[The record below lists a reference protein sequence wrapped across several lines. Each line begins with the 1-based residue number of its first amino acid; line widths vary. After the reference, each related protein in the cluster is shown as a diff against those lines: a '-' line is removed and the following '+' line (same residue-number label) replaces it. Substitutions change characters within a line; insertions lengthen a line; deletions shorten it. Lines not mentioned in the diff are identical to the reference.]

1 MRLLQLIKH
10 LLDLGSVINKIYS
23 LTFGLV
29 FMKKSILSILLMG
42 LIVIDLYPTPNRS
55 PLTPEEQEQLA
66 NKKRKIIR
74 LSNEVLFFSPIGR
87 LVQAKDALIGG
98 AVHLFYKKK
107 RPLKASDNQAI
118 QGSPATLTSNQAQ
131 KSGITFQDI
140 AGIDEVINQ
149 VQEVVSYAK
158 EKEKYQ
164 ALGAQPPRGILL
176 EGPPGTGKTLIAK
189 AIAQEAGC
197 SFFYESASAFIEMYV
212 GVGAKRIRE
221 LFAKASAKQPAIIFI
236 DEIDAIGSKRTGG
249 TNEER
254 LQTLNQLLCLMDGFD
269 SKSSIIVLAA
279 TNNAQALDPA
289 IKRSGRFDR
298 IIKIPLPNQ
307 KSRQAILELY
317 IKKLPSVQVEQS
329 FIEKLS
335 LQTAGLSGADLNNLV
350 NQATF
355 SAVKENAKVV
365 TAEHLTQGLQNI
377 LSQRQNRTF

>member
-1 MRLLQLIKH
+1 
-10 LLDLGSVINKIYS
+10 
-23 LTFGLV
+23 
-29 FMKKSILSILLMG
+29 MKKSILSILLMG

-107 RPLKASDNQAI
+107 RPLKASDNQAT
-118 QGSPATLTSNQAQ
+118 QGSPATLTSNQPQ
-131 KSGITFQDI
+131 KAGITFQDI

>member
-1 MRLLQLIKH
+1 MKIFFA
-10 LLDLGSVINKIYS
+10 SVIFLGLMISNTYPIPKGPTTTPEQQKQLARERKIINLTNKILFVNPVDS
-23 LTFGLV
+23 LNRANMALINETLNLFS
-29 FMKKSILSILLMG
+29 KKKHPLNVSDNQTAQRSPQI
-42 LIVIDLYPTPNRS
+42 PTQ
-55 PLTPEEQEQLA
+55 PLTPSQ
-66 NKKRKIIR
+66 
-74 LSNEVLFFSPIGR
+74 
-87 LVQAKDALIGG
+87 
-98 AVHLFYKKK
+98 
-107 RPLKASDNQAI
+107 I
-118 QGSPATLTSNQAQ
+118 QQQRHQTGV
-131 KSGITFQDI
+131 TFRDI
-140 AGIDEVINQ
+140 AGIDEVIDQ

-197 SFFYESASAFIEMYV
+197 SFFYESASAFMEMYV
-212 GVGAKRIRE
+212 GVGAKRVRE
-221 LFAKASAKQPAIIFI
+221 LFEKASAKQPAIIFI
-236 DEIDAIGSKRTGG
+236 DEIDAIASKRTGD
-249 TNEER
+249 TNGER

-298 IIKIPLPNQ
+298 IIKIQLPNQ

-317 IKKLPSVQVEQS
+317 IKKLPSVQVEES

-335 LQTAGLSGADLNNLV
+335 VQTAGLNGADLSNLV

-355 SAVKENAKVV
+355 AAVKENATVV
-365 TAEHLTQGLQNI
+365 TSEHFTKGLQNI
-377 LSQRQNRTF
+377 LSQRQNRFF

>member
-1 MRLLQLIKH
+1 
-10 LLDLGSVINKIYS
+10 
-23 LTFGLV
+23 
-29 FMKKSILSILLMG
+29 MKKIFVFIFFLG
-42 LIVIDLYPTPNRS
+42 LIVANLYSTPKKA
-55 PLTPEEQEQLA
+55 PLTPEEQQELA
-66 NKKRKIIR
+66 NKKRKVIR
-74 LSNEVLFFSPIGR
+74 LTNEVIFFSPIGR
-87 LVQAKDALIGG
+87 LFQAKDALIGG
-98 AVHLFYKKK
+98 AVNLFYKRK
-107 RPLKASDNQAI
+107 RPLKALDNQAT
-118 QGSPATLTSNQAQ
+118 QGSSQAPTSNQAQ

-140 AGIDEVINQ
+140 AGIDEVISQ

-221 LFAKASAKQPAIIFI
+221 LFTKASAKQPAIIFI

-269 SKSSIIVLAA
+269 SESSIIVLAA

-317 IKKLPSVQVEQS
+317 IKKLPSVQVEKS

-335 LQTAGLSGADLNNLV
+335 VQTAGLSGADLNNLI

-355 SAVKENAKVV
+355 AAVKENATVV
-365 TAEHLTQGLQNI
+365 TSEHLTKGLQTI
-377 LSQRQNRTF
+377 LSQRQNRTS

>member
-1 MRLLQLIKH
+1 
-10 LLDLGSVINKIYS
+10 VIS
-23 LTFGLV
+23 
-29 FMKKSILSILLMG
+29 
-42 LIVIDLYPTPNRS
+42 
-55 PLTPEEQEQLA
+55 
-66 NKKRKIIR
+66 
-74 LSNEVLFFSPIGR
+74 
-87 LVQAKDALIGG
+87 
-98 AVHLFYKKK
+98 
-107 RPLKASDNQAI
+107 
-118 QGSPATLTSNQAQ
+118 
-131 KSGITFQDI
+131 
-140 AGIDEVINQ
+140 Q

-221 LFAKASAKQPAIIFI
+221 LFAKASAQQPAIIFI

-269 SKSSIIVLAA
+269 SESSIIVLAA

-317 IKKLPSVQVEQS
+317 IKKLPSVVVEQS

-335 LQTAGLSGADLNNLV
+335 VQTAGLSGADLSNLV

-355 SAVKENAKVV
+355 AAVKENATVV
-365 TAEHLTQGLQNI
+365 TSEHLTKGLQNI
-377 LSQRQNRTF
+377 LSQRQNRLF